1 VKLYGV
7 IPTRGIRINKEMK
20 IMTNDPEKMIPES
33 QLKLWLAEALL
44 DVAQGLGAKPGN
56 RKTYPTTK
64 AYKLLGYDDPDQL
77 RNAVATGLLRL
88 GKEVEDRRTP
98 RSKIARYYL
107 DISACQSRLSER
119 PEKRKPT

>member
-1 VKLYGV
+1 M
-7 IPTRGIRINKEMK
+7 PTRGTRIDKEIK
-20 IMTNDPEKMIPES
+20 IMANDPEKMIPES

-44 DVAQGLGAKPGN
+44 EVAQGLGAKPGN

-77 RNAVATGLLRL
+77 RNAVSTGLLRL

-98 RSKIARYYL
+98 RSKIARYYF
-107 DISACQSRLSER
+107 DISACQSRLLER

>member
-1 VKLYGV
+1 M
-7 IPTRGIRINKEMK
+7 PTRGTRIDKEIK
-20 IMTNDPEKMIPES
+20 IMANDPEKMIPES

-44 DVAQGLGAKPGN
+44 EVAQGLGAKPGN

-77 RNAVATGLLRL
+77 RNAVSTGLLRL

-98 RSKIARYYL
+98 RSKIARYYF

-119 PEKRKPT
+119 PEKRKPG